1 MVKTFRNHP
10 AIIIWSLGNEA
21 GDGPNFTAEYKA
33 IRELDATRPIQYER
47 AEYGDNTDIFCPMY
61 MRPWN
66 VEKYVKNNPKKPII
80 LCEYTHAMGNSNGS
94 VHDYWDLVQKY
105 PSMQGG
111 FVWDFVDQA
120 VWKYDTFGTW
130 LSYGGDWGDK
140 PNDDNFN
147 CNGLVDATRTYHPGV
162 YEVQHAYQPV
172 HVDAYDWEKGE
183 ATVRNVYRFLSLDD
197 VTGWW
202 SLEKEGVK
210 IAEEKLDLSNFAA
223 DTVKKIATG
232 AKGAFGDTITF
243 RFYRNNCEIAHD
255 QFSKPFVPVKVEKDS
270 YDAEPLPKDFFR
282 VNLWRAPTDN
292 DRGWGM
298 PKICKVWKD
307 ATCYQSFPEGV
318 KAINAR
324 TNTRSGDYA
333 EFDAMP
339 RPGHADYVASVK
351 WDWANDPRGGGHFSG
366 RLTLPIVAAGVV
378 AKKVLEGITFDA
390 RMVEIGGCP
399 DSAKWE
405 DLLKAAAAE
414 GDSLGGVVECTIDG
428 VPIGLGEPFFDSV
441 ESLISHAVFSIP
453 GVRGIEFGDGFKAAA
468 MKGSEHN
475 DPFGPLG
482 PEKNGAGG
490 INGGISNGAPIV
502 FRVAFKPTSSIAKA
516 QRTYNFA
523 KEEMDTLEIKGR
535 HDVCFAQRTP
545 VIVEAMAAIVLADL
559 V

>member
-1 MVKTFRNHP
+1 MNTFGRIFRVSIFGESHGPQIGVVLDGVPEGIALGAEDFKADIARRAPGATGTTPRREADEPEFLSGLYEGHTTGAPLTIVFRN
-10 AIIIWSLGNEA
+10 S
-21 GDGPNFTAEYKA
+21 
-33 IRELDATRPIQYER
+33 
-47 AEYGDNTDIFCPMY
+47 
-61 MRPWN
+61 
-66 VEKYVKNNPKKPII
+66 
-80 LCEYTHAMGNSNGS
+80 
-94 VHDYWDLVQKY
+94 
-105 PSMQGG
+105 
-111 FVWDFVDQA
+111 
-120 VWKYDTFGTW
+120 
-130 LSYGGDWGDK
+130 
-140 PNDDNFN
+140 
-147 CNGLVDATRTYHPGV
+147 
-162 YEVQHAYQPV
+162 
-172 HVDAYDWEKGE
+172 
-183 ATVRNVYRFLSLDD
+183 
-197 VTGWW
+197 
-202 SLEKEGVK
+202 
-210 IAEEKLDLSNFAA
+210 
-223 DTVKKIATG
+223 
-232 AKGAFGDTITF
+232 
-243 RFYRNNCEIAHD
+243 
-255 QFSKPFVPVKVEKDS
+255 
-270 YDAEPLPKDFFR
+270 
-282 VNLWRAPTDN
+282 
-292 DRGWGM
+292 
-298 PKICKVWKD
+298 
-307 ATCYQSFPEGV
+307 
-318 KAINAR
+318 
-324 TNTRSGDYA
+324 NTRSGDYA

-390 RMVEIGGCP
+390 RMVEIGGCS
-399 DSAKWE
+399 DSSKWE

-441 ESLISHAVFSIP
+441 ESLVSHAVFSIP